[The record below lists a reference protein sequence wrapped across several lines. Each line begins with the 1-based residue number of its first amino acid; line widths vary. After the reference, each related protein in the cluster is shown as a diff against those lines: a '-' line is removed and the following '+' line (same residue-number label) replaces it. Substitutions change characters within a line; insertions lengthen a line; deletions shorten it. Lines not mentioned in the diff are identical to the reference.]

1 MNRMRTR
8 YLAGVLLVAL
18 VVTGG
23 CSAGK
28 DAADVP
34 GALESSSANLS
45 TPEDAVLSYL
55 NAVSRAYATG
65 DSEVA
70 SQTMTPEEGVRIDSY
85 IQFNAQ
91 QQRGIEQRLRSFTV
105 GSVSQESTQAVL
117 TASEEWTYRYF
128 VPETGAYSG
137 PELSASY
144 ETTYTLVRADRGW
157 VVAVVEASSRGE
169 VK

>member
-1 MNRMRTR
+1 MNHVRTR
-8 YLAGVLLVAL
+8 LLTVAL
-18 VVTGG
+18 VVSLVLTGG
-23 CSAGK
+23 CSAGM
-28 DAADVP
+28 DSADVP

-55 NAVSRAYATG
+55 SAVSRAYATG

-105 GSVSQESTQAVL
+105 GTLSEESTQAVL

-128 VPETGAYSG
+128 VPETGEYSG

-144 ETTYTLVRADRGW
+144 ETTYTLVRVDRGW